1 MSKVDIVSAGV
12 AAIQVGQTQVLTD
25 QLGVVY
31 DAAALEQ
38 KASDGTLSQADL
50 DAAVAAA
57 QAVDAQ
63 ALADAKAASDAAL
76 AGLQSQLSVLAT
88 KEGQEASVIAGLQ
101 ASKDALA
108 AALATLAGLFPVVT
122 P

>member
-1 MSKVDIVSAGV
+1 MSKEQIVADGV
-12 AAIQVGQTQVLTD
+12 AGIQAGQVQVLSD
-25 QLGVVY
+25 QLGLVY

-38 KASDGTLSQADL
+38 KASDGTLSQADV

-63 ALADAKAASDAAL
+63 ALAAAQAASDAAL
-76 AGLQSQLSVLAT
+76 AELQGQLTALSL

-108 AALATLAGLFPVVT
+108 AALATLAGLFPVVA

>member
-1 MSKVDIVSAGV
+1 MAKADVV
-12 AAIQVGQTQVLTD
+12 AAAVAAVQAGEVQVLND
-25 QLGVVY
+25 QFGSVY

-50 DAAVAAA
+50 DAAVAAVKE
-57 QAVDAQ
+57 VDAQ
-63 ALADAKAASDAAL
+63 ALAAAQAAGDAAL
-76 AGLQSQLSVLAT
+76 ADLQSQLTALSL

-101 ASKDALA
+101 SAKDALA
-108 AALATLAGLFPVVT
+108 AALATLSGLFPVVT